1 VRKVEVRGE
10 PALLAARA
18 YPAALSELL
27 AASDARRYL
36 QAVNAIERRLRGLV
50 SSYLDGQVSERELK
64 EEFVRL
70 AEEREEALL
79 NALAALDVMFV
90 VKEAEEELKIVEKVL
105 AGIGGL
111 GSPDAFTRQL
121 LRGVV
126 RRSLERARSSRKV
139 LKALSYMIEEKINE
153 INFNMEYLKKAVS
166 ARLLPRE
173 EAAGRLAALAREY
186 AKFARAYRE
195 LKALSLSLNLGLTG
209 ASSILFRLEEKAD
222 ELKVLQAR
230 LAVGEISSDEYMEAM
245 NNLEATLEGLR
256 SGLKDELKNFELLQE
271 AFEKNSARVAEILG
285 GDVSRRIS
293 KMLKASRRCAERIA
307 SVYMDQGSGA

>member
-1 VRKVEVRGE
+1 MRKVEVRGE

-70 AEEREEALL
+70 AEEREQALL
-79 NALAALDVMFV
+79 NALAALDAMFV
-90 VKEAEEELKIVEKVL
+90 VKEAEEELRMVEKVL
-105 AGIGGL
+105 ASIGGL

-121 LRGVV
+121 LRSVV
-126 RRSLERARSSRKV
+126 KRSLERVRSSRKV
-139 LKALSYMIEEKINE
+139 LKALSYMLEEKINE

-173 EAAGRLAALAREY
+173 EASGRLAALAREY
-186 AKFARAYRE
+186 SRCARARRE
-195 LKALSLSLNLGLTG
+195 LEVLSLSLNLGLTG
-209 ASSILFRLEEKAD
+209 TADLLFRLGEKIEEA
-222 ELKVLQAR
+222 KVLQAR
-230 LAVGEISSDEYMEAM
+230 LAVGEISSDEYVEAM
-245 NNLEATLEGLR
+245 GSLEAALEELRRGLEGELR
-256 SGLKDELKNFELLQE
+256 NFEALRE
-271 AFEKNSARVAEILG
+271 AFEKNSARVSEVLG
-285 GDVSRRIS
+285 EDVHGRLL
-293 KMLKASRRCAERIA
+293 KMLEASRKCAERIA
-307 SVYMDQGSGA
+307 SVYAGGGGRA